1 MTIKPQSRASRDHER
16 GVGVDALTGV
26 GDVEASAG
34 GGVIRLELQTDDV
47 PAAGQLGR
55 HLMAW
60 ERA

>member
-1 MTIKPQSRASRDHER
+1 MTIKPRSRASGDPGG

-55 HLMAW
+55 HLVA
-60 ERA
+60 